1 MYLGIDLGT
10 SELKAVLINGQGEI
24 VSSSH
29 MALTVQRPTLSG
41 RNNRQI
47 AGGKR
52 LIRW

>member
-29 MALTVQRPTLSG
+29 MALTVQSTPSVGGT
-41 RNNRQI
+41 I
-47 AGGKR
+47 AR
-52 LIRW
+52 